1 MLTAADERRH
11 PAGSKHI
18 FWNESFYFS
27 FLATDGGWGG
37 SARIGFSP
45 NQGCRDGFVIFYFPD
60 GKAGFVRLW
69 ERSNRVDGEAA
80 EVGALIFEPI
90 APFAAWRLRY
100 DGPVFVFDD
109 PADAANFH
117 LTTLHVLPTRHVH
130 IDLEFRTM
138 HEPFDFHD
146 AMRIRPLPLRRLA
159 AKLRPDY
166 LLRNGGFALYKLG
179 QLRAMGGASHY
190 EQGGHVAGTITIDGE
205 PHAFAGHG
213 QRDHSWGVR
222 DMRVIREWQWFSCQF
237 GDRMAFNAT
246 RVEFLGLAAVG
257 GHVWHKGRCRPLRRL
272 ALQMEPAA
280 AWPRPQAV
288 RLRLDV
294 GGGDVYKVAATTRL
308 NLPVHV
314 TTEGR
319 SAIVHE
325 GLATF
330 RWQDTEASG
339 IAEFMHQVIR

>member
-11 PAGSKHI
+11 PAGSPHR
-18 FWNESFYFS
+18 FWNESYYFS
-27 FLATDGGWGG
+27 FLSTNGGWGG

-45 NQGCRDGFVIFYFPD
+45 NQGAQDGFVIFYFPD

-69 ERSNRVDGEAA
+69 ERSEIVDADVA
-80 EVGALIFEPI
+80 QVGALAFEPT
-90 APFAAWRLRY
+90 APFAAWRIRY

-117 LTTLHVLPTRHVH
+117 LTTLHVLPTRQVRL
-130 IDLEFRTM
+130 DLEFRTF
-138 HEPFDFHD
+138 HDPFDFHD

-166 LLRNGGFALYKLG
+166 LLRNGAFALYKLG

-190 EQGGHVAGTITIDGE
+190 EQGGHVVGTITIDGAA
-205 PHAFAGHG
+205 HAFSGHG

-257 GHVWHKGRCRPLRRL
+257 GHVWHEGRCRPLRSL
-272 ALQMEPAA
+272 TMHTDPAN
-280 AWPRPQAV
+280 AWPRPPRV
-288 RLRLDV
+288 TLRLDV
-294 GGGDVYKVAATTRL
+294 GNGDVYEVTATTRL

-325 GLATF
+325 GLANF
-330 RWQDTEASG
+330 HWQGADALG